1 MSFPSK
7 EEALF
12 VDKEKFDLYCKKE
25 SKCKEKELNDRE
37 LIESIGGDK
46 YGKEEEYERSEGLE
60 KDVRVRLGG
69 KWYFVVL
76 FRLLKT
82 YNPYDTVM
90 KEQKER
96 VHVMIIK

>member
-1 MSFPSK
+1 
-7 EEALF
+7 
-12 VDKEKFDLYCKKE
+12 
-25 SKCKEKELNDRE
+25 
-37 LIESIGGDK
+37 
-46 YGKEEEYERSEGLE
+46 LE

>member
-1 MSFPSK
+1 LKSYNGTDCKDDFFNSKILVEDKMRFSLMSFPSK

-69 KWYFVVL
+69 K
-76 FRLLKT
+76 
-82 YNPYDTVM
+82 
-90 KEQKER
+90 
-96 VHVMIIK
+96 